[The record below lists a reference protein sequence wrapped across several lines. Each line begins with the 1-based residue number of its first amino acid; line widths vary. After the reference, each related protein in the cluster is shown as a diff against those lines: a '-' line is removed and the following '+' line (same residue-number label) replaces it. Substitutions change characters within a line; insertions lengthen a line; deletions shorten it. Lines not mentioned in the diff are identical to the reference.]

1 MKAALFDYTRPD
13 EVGAALSALTGSPGA
28 KAMGGSQSLGP
39 MLNLR
44 LARPGVVV
52 DVSGIAGLRTVTK
65 DGDSIRVGAAVT
77 HAEIEDGVHPLLRG
91 TPLQK
96 IAAGIA
102 YRSVRNRGTLGGSL
116 AHADPAADWLVTA
129 VAFEASLEIVSSAGS
144 RRVDADAF
152 MIGAYTTVLAENE
165 LIAAVRFPV
174 ASPAMRWGYYKYCRK
189 TGEFAEASC
198 AARFDSSTGM
208 ARIAIGALSGAPR
221 LLPALAAAVAREGQ
235 TACTNEAI
243 AHAVAEAMPD
253 HDAVDR
259 KLHAVAVRRCLAQ
272 LLGAEESTWR

>member
-1 MKAALFDYTRPD
+1 MKAALFDYSRPED
-13 EVGAALSALTGSPGA
+13 VGTALTELAAHPGA

-52 DVSGIAGLRTVTK
+52 DVSGIAGLRTVTH
-65 DGDSIRVGAAVT
+65 DAGMVRVGAAIT
-77 HAEIEDGVHPLLRG
+77 HAEIEDGVFPLLRG

-116 AHADPAADWLVTA
+116 AHADPAADWLITA
-129 VAFEASLEIVSSAGS
+129 VAFGASIEITSAAGV
-144 RRVDADAF
+144 RDVDADAF
-152 MIGAYTTVLAENE
+152 MLGAYTTVLEDGE
-165 LIAAVRFPV
+165 LITAVRFPDG
-174 ASPAMRWGYYKYCRK
+174 SPAMRWGYYKYCRK

-208 ARIAIGALSGAPR
+208 ARIAIGALSGPPR
-221 LLPALAAAVAREGQ
+221 LLPQLAAAVAREGT
-235 TACTNEAI
+235 TACTREAI
-243 AHAVAEAMPD
+243 AAAVAEAMPD
-253 HDAVDR
+253 HDVVDR
-259 KLHAVAVRRCLAQ
+259 KMHAVAVQRCLAQ
-272 LLGAEESTWR
+272 LLGTEEKTWR